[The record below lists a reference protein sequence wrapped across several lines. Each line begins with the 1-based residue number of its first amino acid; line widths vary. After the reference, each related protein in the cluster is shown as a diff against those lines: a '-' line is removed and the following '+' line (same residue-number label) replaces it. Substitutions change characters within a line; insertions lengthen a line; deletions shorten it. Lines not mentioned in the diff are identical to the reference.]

1 MKHIKIL
8 VAVLFLSSMAYAT
21 YATVKLPVIFQ
32 SNMVL
37 QRDKEV
43 SIWGYGEANENVTV
57 LFKGAVYKT
66 ITDNTKK
73 WSVKLPAQQAG
84 GPFDIVIKGKQNTVS
99 LQNILFG
106 DVWVCGGQSN
116 MQYTIAQIGY
126 KPTEDDIKQRQIRVF
141 NATIDVDYI
150 PKEDLTGGT
159 WSEVS
164 ETTLPNYSATAF
176 FFGKSLHDSLQVP
189 IGLLSVNLGAT
200 AIETWMSAKALE
212 EFPQFQEYYKAY
224 LAPAK
229 SKETINKEFEKI
241 KSSWETK
248 HYLKGNGL
256 KQKWYLPET
265 DVSDWKTM
273 NIPAWWQDKGE
284 ENFNGA
290 VWFRKTFDLPENH
303 QGDTFHLVLNQ
314 IDDYDITWVNGHK
327 VGESYGNLNWRYY
340 SVPKNILKPTGNVI
354 VVRVFD
360 IGGKGGIYSNA
371 IWGNPIV
378 LGDWLYKKDYK
389 INAEKFPKPHVVN
402 ISPFVS
408 PSVLYNA
415 NISPITSLKIKGFIW
430 YQGESNANRA
440 EEYRALFPA
449 LIKDW
454 RNSFKQG
461 NLPFLFVQLANY
473 QAEDVQPSE
482 SDWAELRDA
491 QSSVLNMA
499 NTGMATAIDIGEAH
513 DIHPRNKMDVG
524 KRLGMGALRVAY
536 NRNIVSQGPT
546 YKSKEI
552 KGDSIIIHYQDGTNQ
567 LVSKNKYG
575 YVSGFAIAGSDNK
588 FYWAKAYIKDNKV
601 VVYSNQVKN
610 PINVR
615 YNWTNNPGVTD
626 LYNAQDFPA
635 LPFKTDNLPYQTSG
649 AKYSTEPWK

>member
-1 MKHIKIL
+1 MKHLKIL
-8 VAVLFLSSMAYAT
+8 IIVLLLNYVGFTAFAT
-21 YATVKLPVIFQ
+21 IRLPVIFQ

-37 QRDKEV
+37 QRDQEI
-43 SIWGYGEANENVTV
+43 SLWGYGDIKEKVVVTFNDR
-57 LFKGAVYKT
+57 LFET
-66 ITDNTKK
+66 ITGTDKK
-73 WSVKLPAQQAG
+73 WRITLPSQKAG
-84 GPFDIVIKGKQNTVS
+84 GPYDINIKGESNTIELKS
-99 LQNILFG
+99 ILFG

-126 KPTEDDIKQRQIRVF
+126 KVQKTDTLNSQIRIF
-141 NATIDVDYI
+141 NATIDHDYV
-150 PKEDLTGGT
+150 PKEELLGGS
-159 WSEVS
+159 WNEMSAQ
-164 ETTLPNYSATAF
+164 TLQNSSATAF
-176 FFGKSLHDSLQVP
+176 FFGKFLQDSLKVP

-200 AIETWMSAKALE
+200 SIETWMSPKALK

-241 KSSWETK
+241 KPSWKSK
-248 HYLKGNGL
+248 HYLKGDGL
-256 KQKWYLPET
+256 KQQWYLPET

-303 QGDTFHLVLNQ
+303 NGDFTLMLNQ
-314 IDDYDITWVNGHK
+314 IDDYDITWVNGHQ
-327 VGESYGNLNWRYY
+327 VGESYGNQNWRYY
-340 SVPKNILKPTGNVI
+340 QVPKSVLKPKGNVI
-354 VVRVFD
+354 VMRVFD
-360 IGGKGGIYSNA
+360 VGGKGGIYSNA

-389 INAEKFPKPHVVN
+389 INADKFKKPHVVN

-408 PSVLYNA
+408 PSVLFNA
-415 NISPITSLKIKGFIW
+415 NIAPITTLGVKGIIW

-454 RNSFKQG
+454 RSHFNQG

-473 QAEDVQPSE
+473 GAEDMVPDSPN
-482 SDWAELRDA
+482 WAELRDA
-491 QSSVLNMA
+491 QQSALKLE
-499 NTGMATAIDIGEAH
+499 NTGMAVAIDIGEAY

-524 KRLGMGALRVAY
+524 KRLGLQALKIAY
-536 NRNIVSQGPT
+536 NKNIVSQGPT
-546 YKSKEI
+546 FKSKEI
-552 KGDSIIIHYQDGTNQ
+552 KGDSIIIHYQEGTNQ
-567 LVSKNKYG
+567 LISKNKYG
-575 YVSGFAIAGSDNK
+575 YVSGFAIAGADNK
-588 FYWAKAYIKDNKV
+588 FYWAKAYIKDNVV
-601 VVYSNQVKN
+601 VVYNNKVKN

-615 YNWTNNPGVTD
+615 YAWANNPGATD
-626 LYNAQDFPA
+626 LYNQQNLPA

-649 AKYSTEPWK
+649 FEFSTDPWK